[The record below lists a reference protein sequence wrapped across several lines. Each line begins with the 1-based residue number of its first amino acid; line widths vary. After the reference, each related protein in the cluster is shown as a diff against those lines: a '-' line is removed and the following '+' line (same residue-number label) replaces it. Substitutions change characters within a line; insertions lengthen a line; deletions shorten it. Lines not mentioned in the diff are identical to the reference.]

1 MNDLEKNL
9 QELSSRA
16 SVIKNHITNEEGTKT
31 SLILPLFKILGYDIE
46 NPQKMIPEYTVEND
60 RVDYSIM
67 QDNAPLLFIEAKSVK
82 EDLNK
87 HKEQAKKYFNNSN
100 TKIIC
105 LTNGL
110 TYNFYSDINKDNIMD
125 DEPFLSF
132 NIEKITDFEIRYL
145 KNLSIDNFTMEN
157 YSDVVYQIKATEFI
171 RHQLENPSD
180 EFIRFVAN
188 NISNKK
194 KTKKFL
200 EKVKKLI
207 FGSVKDVLSVISNGK
222 IVISQIN
229 TNAKIKSNNPQII
242 TTEEELE
249 GYKIIVSILSEIYSV
264 TNLNYKDTQK
274 YFAIIANKK
283 PGNWIARLYLGV
295 KKKSIMLPDGNN
307 GYKRYQLNDIN
318 DLYKYKDELLDS
330 ASKYLAVKSESISTI
345 NEPVLSIDS
354 NDSNDS
360 NDEYVEV
367 DIIEPEPKKPWWKR
381 K

>member
-87 HKEQAKKYFNNSN
+87 HKEQAKKYFNNSD

-132 NIEKITDFEIRYL
+132 DIEKITDFEIRYL

-229 TNAKIKSNNPQII
+229 TSAKIKSNNPQII

-345 NEPVLSIDS
+345 NEPALSTDL
-354 NDSNDS
+354 